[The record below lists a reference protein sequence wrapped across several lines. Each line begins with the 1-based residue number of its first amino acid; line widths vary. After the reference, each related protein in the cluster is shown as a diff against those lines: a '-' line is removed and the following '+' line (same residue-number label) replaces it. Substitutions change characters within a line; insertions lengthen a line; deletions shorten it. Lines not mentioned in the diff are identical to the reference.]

1 LNRKEEAQ
9 LNVIGL
15 RKEEKLFEGRVA
27 IVPQHVELL
36 TQQHNISFLLD
47 PSDQRGFGADEYENV
62 GTSVTPL
69 KGSSANVILG
79 IKEMP
84 IGFFEED
91 KVYIFFSHTIKGQ
104 SYNMPMLKDIIDRK
118 ATLIDY
124 EKIID
129 DNGRRLIFFGN
140 WAGFAGISETLRLLG
155 MRLESE
161 GITPNPFG
169 QLKPTVQYKGLTDLK
184 DEFKTLGERIKDKGL
199 PEELLPLVVGFAGY
213 GNVSTGAQ
221 ELFDILP
228 HKMIEP
234 HELTTLPPE
243 PRFLYKC
250 IFKEEHMVSPKDSSQ
265 TFNLQDYYANGSEK
279 YESMFEEHVPFLTV
293 LMNCIYWSS
302 KYPRLVTKEFIQ
314 NHWLKQERRLKI
326 IGDISCDVSGAIEFT
341 LKCTDI
347 GEPGYVYLVEKD
359 QVVIG
364 VKGKGP
370 VIMAVDNLPAE
381 LPRESSTSFSTTL
394 LDFIPILAHTDF
406 MVPLEQ
412 LSLPRE
418 LMDAVIVYRGELTKN
433 YKYLEQYLSS

>member
-1 LNRKEEAQ
+1 M
-9 LNVIGL
+9 IGL
-15 RKEEKLFEGRVA
+15 RKEEKAFEGRVA
-27 IVPQHVELL
+27 IVPQHIKLL
-36 TQQHNISFLLD
+36 NQQHEIHFLLD
-47 PSDQRGFGADEYENV
+47 PSDQRGFSTDEYESV
-62 GTSVTPL
+62 GVSTTPL

-104 SYNMPMLKDIIDRK
+104 SYNMPMLKDIIDKK

-155 MRLESE
+155 MRLEAE
-161 GITPNPFG
+161 GIEPNPFA
-169 QLKPTVQYKGLTDLK
+169 QLKTTVQYKGLADLK
-184 DEFKTLGERIKDKGL
+184 DEFKALGERIKDKGL
-199 PEELLPLVVGFAGY
+199 PEKLLPLVVGFAGY

-228 HKMIEP
+228 HKTIEP
-234 HELTTLPPE
+234 HEISRLSRE
-243 PRFLYKC
+243 SKVLYKC
-250 IFKEEHMVSPKDSSQ
+250 VFKEEHMVSPKDSSQ
-265 TFNLQDYYANGSEK
+265 TFDLQDYYDNGSNKYVGIFEK
-279 YESMFEEHVPFLTV
+279 HVPFLTV

-302 KYPRLVTKEFIQ
+302 KYPRLVTKKFIQ
-314 NHWLKQERRLKI
+314 NHWLNEERKLKI

-341 LKCTDI
+341 LKCTNIDQ
-347 GEPGYVYLVEKD
+347 PGYVY
-359 QVVIG
+359 VVDKNQAVMG
-364 VKGKGP
+364 VKGRGP

-394 LDFIPILAHTDF
+394 LDFIPVLANTDF
-406 MVPLEQ
+406 TVPLKQ

-418 LMDAVIVYRGELTKN
+418 IMDAVIVYRGELTKN
-433 YKYLEQYLSS
+433 YKYLEQHLSL